1 MTPPRPDET
10 ADVLVWNGTVFTKAS
25 GRPPTDPPLEE
36 SAYPNEEVEQSRQ
49 GRGSAGADAGPPSS
63 GGRRRSDLSYLAEA
77 VCGGRCPF
85 KSCPLYSKSP
95 GNGFF

>member
-49 GRGSAGADAGPPSS
+49 GRGSAGADAGTAEQRRPSEVRPVVS
-63 GGRRRSDLSYLAEA
+63 R
-77 VCGGRCPF
+77 
-85 KSCPLYSKSP
+85 
-95 GNGFF
+95 